1 MAEHGAR
8 GGTGQTGGGALES
21 GNWGEWG
28 NTRAGLCNSISS
40 SFQPPGVVIKGSR
53 AITKRNARCQRAED
67 ALLIYLFSSLD
78 FYLHG
83 HWHVSGMEW
92 NGKEER
98 SSWVTLGCFSGGF
111 RGGAEGELLQH
122 PDAVCYLLFVK
133 VLRARL
139 FGARAKCQI
148 GLMALMRI
156 RVETK
161 PTTNRTTNQPTNQA
175 HIKGRLHSY
184 TGFGTSFQLRMQM
197 HLKTGCSCQASVIC
211 IPHSHIHIH
220 VHFPLS
226 THNAMQ
232 IKALKKLSNLAT
244 NANEC

>member
-1 MAEHGAR
+1 MLRCGGAR
-8 GGTGQTGGGALES
+8 STRWHWANRGGALES

-28 NTRAGLCNSISS
+28 NTRAGLCNSSSS

-161 PTTNRTTNQPTNQA
+161 PTTNRTTNQPTNQPTRPTS
-175 HIKGRLHSY
+175 KVVY
-184 TGFGTSFQLRMQM
+184 TATQD
-197 HLKTGCSCQASVIC
+197 SV
-211 IPHSHIHIH
+211 PA
-220 VHFPLS
+220 F
-226 THNAMQ
+226 NF
-232 IKALKKLSNLAT
+232 
-244 NANEC
+244 ECRCT